1 MQGYLG
7 ILLSS
12 FALQAKRFQGQSAH
26 VDLRARGK
34 PALKQA
40 PKHTCV
46 DLLAPPTA
54 SVGQPGAP
62 AQTWASEEGADWS
75 GTCIPTAGA
84 AGPPPSMFCLVLNG
98 SLYLFLWQWGPAFSS
113 IQMLWERIAWSRVS
127 ESGWDHRYGGAG

>member
-12 FALQAKRFQGQSAH
+12 FALQAKHFQGQSAH

-46 DLLAPPTA
+46 DLLAPPTV

-84 AGPPPSMFCLVLNG
+84 AGPPPSMFCLVPNG
-98 SLYLFLWQWGPAFSS
+98 SLYPLPLAVGSCLQLHMDAVGT
-113 IQMLWERIAWSRVS
+113 
-127 ESGWDHRYGGAG
+127 YGMVPSL